1 MKYITHEFIVLSLG
15 VIALFVLLTHATGAA
30 RTLGALGN
38 SGAVVFRTL
47 QGR

>member
-1 MKYITHEFIVLSLG
+1 MKTITREFLTLSLG
-15 VIALFVLLTHATGAA
+15 IIALFVLLTHSTGAA

>member
-1 MKYITHEFIVLSLG
+1 VKAITREFLVLSLG
-15 VIALFVLLTHATGAA
+15 VIALFVLLTHSTGAA